1 MTSGGHMTNRAAI
14 RERYMLDAPPIRLGG
29 LAANL
34 ARIQSFSDHPDH
46 RDVVESL
53 LEESAFFI
61 EWTATELELDTCVAL
76 AELQRLLVRWKHTW
90 TMVWADPSLRAEV
103 AQQAGA
109 WSQRVLH
116 IAGLLPESG
125 KGYPAGTS

>member
-1 MTSGGHMTNRAAI
+1 MTNQAVI
-14 RERYMLDAPPIRLGG
+14 RERYMRDAPPMRLGN

-34 ARIQSFSDHPDH
+34 ARIQSFSDNPDH

-61 EWTATELELDTCVAL
+61 EWTAQELELDTCVAL
-76 AELQRLLVRWKHTW
+76 VELQRLLVHWRHTW
-90 TMVWADPSLRAEV
+90 PIVWADPSLRMAV

-109 WSQRVLH
+109 WSQRVLCM
-116 IAGLLPESG
+116 AGLLPE
-125 KGYPAGTS
+125 AE

>member
-1 MTSGGHMTNRAAI
+1 VTNRAVI
-14 RERYMLDAPPIRLGG
+14 RERYMRDAPPVRLGN

-61 EWTATELELDTCVAL
+61 EWTAQELELDTCVAL
-76 AELQRLLVRWKHTW
+76 VELQRLLVHWRHTCSI
-90 TMVWADPSLRAEV
+90 VWADPSLRAEV
-103 AQQAGA
+103 AEQAEA
-109 WSQRVLH
+109 WSQRVLRL
-116 IAGLLPESG
+116 AGLLPE
-125 KGYPAGTS
+125 AE